1 METEG
6 SRTPSPGRRCVSA
19 SPVVRR
25 GRSPTQRGCR
35 EVVVQ
40 QEVVH
45 EASSTVVYPP
55 LTATNYFEWSL
66 IMKVNMEAQHV
77 WDAIEGGGSFSQ
89 DRAALAAIL
98 RAMPEE
104 MHSTL
109 AVKATAKEAWDAIKI
124 MRVGDARVREAKG
137 QTLLK
142 EFDVVRMRSGETLDE
157 LAMRMNGIANK
168 LRTLGENLD
177 EVKVVKKLLRIV
189 PSKYTQVAIAIEQLL
204 DLKTMSMEELV
215 GRFKT
220 AEDRSDLDEGANNYD
235 QGGGSRL
242 LLTEEEWLARYRSGA
257 GKKKRNFNIRKVRC
271 YTCQEYGHYSRDCTE
286 PKKERALLADA
297 TADNNPG
304 LY

>member
-1 METEG
+1 MVTEG
-6 SRTPSPGRRCVSA
+6 SRTPSPGRRRVSA

-25 GRSPTQRGCR
+25 GRSPTRRGCR

-45 EASSTVVYPP
+45 QASSTVVYPP

-66 IMKVNMEAQHV
+66 IMKVNMEAQRV

-98 RAMPEE
+98 RAVPEE

-124 MRVGDARVREAKG
+124 MRVGDARVREAKT
-137 QTLLK
+137 QNLLK
-142 EFDVVRMRSGETLDE
+142 EVDAVRMRSGETLDE
-157 LAMRMNGIANK
+157 LAMCMNGIANK

-189 PSKYTQVAIAIEQLL
+189 PSKL
-204 DLKTMSMEELV
+204 
-215 GRFKT
+215 KT
-220 AEDRSDLDEGANNYD
+220 AEDRSDLDEGASNFD

-242 LLTEEEWLARYRSGA
+242 LLTEEEWLARHRSGA
-257 GKKKRNFNIRKVRC
+257 GKKKGNFDIRKVRC
-271 YTCQEYGHYSRDCTE
+271 YNCQEYGHYSKDCTE
-286 PKKERALLADA
+286 PRKQRVLLAAA
-297 TADNNPG
+297 TADDEPG
-304 LY
+304 LL

>member
-1 METEG
+1 MLTEG
-6 SRTPSPGRRCVSA
+6 SRTPSPGRRRVSA

-25 GRSPTQRGCR
+25 GRSPTRRGCR

-45 EASSTVVYPP
+45 QASSTVVYPP

-66 IMKVNMEAQHV
+66 IMKVNMEAQRV

-98 RAMPEE
+98 RAVPEE

-124 MRVGDARVREAKG
+124 MRVGDARVREAKT

-142 EFDVVRMRSGETLDE
+142 EFDAVRMRSGETLDE
-157 LAMRMNGIANK
+157 LAMCMNGIAYK

-189 PSKYTQVAIAIEQLL
+189 LSKL
-204 DLKTMSMEELV
+204 
-215 GRFKT
+215 KT
-220 AEDRSDLDEGANNYD
+220 AEDRSDLDEGASNYD

-242 LLTEEEWLARYRSGA
+242 LLTEEEWLARHRSGA
-257 GKKKRNFNIRKVRC
+257 GKKKGNFDIRKVRC
-271 YTCQEYGHYSRDCTE
+271 YNCQEYGHYSKDCTE
-286 PKKERALLADA
+286 PRKQRVLLPAA
-297 TADNNPG
+297 TADDEPG
-304 LY
+304 LL

>member
-1 METEG
+1 MVTEG
-6 SRTPSPGRRCVSA
+6 SRTPSPGRRRVSA

-25 GRSPTQRGCR
+25 GRSPTRRGCR

-45 EASSTVVYPP
+45 QASSTVVYPP

-66 IMKVNMEAQHV
+66 IMKVNMEAQRV
-77 WDAIEGGGSFSQ
+77 WDATEGGGSFSQ

-98 RAMPEE
+98 RAVPEE

-124 MRVGDARVREAKG
+124 MRVGDARVREAKT

-142 EFDVVRMRSGETLDE
+142 EFDAVRMRSGETLDE
-157 LAMRMNGIANK
+157 LAMCMNGIANK

-189 PSKYTQVAIAIEQLL
+189 PSKL
-204 DLKTMSMEELV
+204 
-215 GRFKT
+215 KT

-242 LLTEEEWLARYRSGA
+242 LLTEEEWLARHRSGA
-257 GKKKRNFNIRKVRC
+257 GKKKGNFDIRKVRC
-271 YTCQEYGHYSRDCTE
+271 YNCQEYGHYSKDCTE
-286 PKKERALLADA
+286 PRKQRVLLAAA
-297 TADNNPG
+297 TADDEPG
-304 LY
+304 LL

>member
-1 METEG
+1 MVTEG
-6 SRTPSPGRRCVSA
+6 SRTPSPGRRRVSA

-25 GRSPTQRGCR
+25 GRSPTRRGCR

-45 EASSTVVYPP
+45 QASSTVVYPP

-66 IMKVNMEAQHV
+66 IMKVNMEAQRV

-98 RAMPEE
+98 RAVPEE

-109 AVKATAKEAWDAIKI
+109 AVKATGKEAWDAIKI
-124 MRVGDARVREAKG
+124 MRVGDARVREAKT

-142 EFDVVRMRSGETLDE
+142 EFDAVRMRSGETLDE
-157 LAMRMNGIANK
+157 LAMCMNGIANK

-189 PSKYTQVAIAIEQLL
+189 PSKL
-204 DLKTMSMEELV
+204 
-215 GRFKT
+215 KT
-220 AEDRSDLDEGANNYD
+220 AEDRSDLDEGASNYD

-242 LLTEEEWLARYRSGA
+242 LLTEEEWLARHRSGA
-257 GKKKRNFNIRKVRC
+257 GKKKGNFDVRKVRC
-271 YTCQEYGHYSRDCTE
+271 YNCQEYGHYSKDCTE
-286 PKKERALLADA
+286 PRKQRVLLAAA
-297 TADNNPG
+297 TADDEPG
-304 LY
+304 LL

>member
-1 METEG
+1 MVTEG
-6 SRTPSPGRRCVSA
+6 SRTPSPGRRRVSA

-25 GRSPTQRGCR
+25 GRSPTRRGCR

-45 EASSTVVYPP
+45 QASSTVVYPP

-66 IMKVNMEAQHV
+66 IMKVNMEAQRV

-98 RAMPEE
+98 RAVPEE

-109 AVKATAKEAWDAIKI
+109 AVKVTAKEAWDAIKI
-124 MRVGDARVREAKG
+124 MRVGDARVREAKT

-142 EFDVVRMRSGETLDE
+142 EFDAVRMRSGETLDE
-157 LAMRMNGIANK
+157 LAMCMNGIAHK

-189 PSKYTQVAIAIEQLL
+189 PSKL
-204 DLKTMSMEELV
+204 
-215 GRFKT
+215 KT
-220 AEDRSDLDEGANNYD
+220 AEDRSDLDEGASNYD

-242 LLTEEEWLARYRSGA
+242 LLTEEEWLARHRSGA
-257 GKKKRNFNIRKVRC
+257 GKKKGNFDIRKVRC
-271 YTCQEYGHYSRDCTE
+271 YNCQEYGHYSKDCTE
-286 PKKERALLADA
+286 PRKKRVFLPAA
-297 TADNNPG
+297 TADDEPG
-304 LY
+304 LL

>member
-1 METEG
+1 MVTEG
-6 SRTPSPGRRCVSA
+6 SRTPSPGRRRVSA

-25 GRSPTQRGCR
+25 GRSPTRRGCR

-45 EASSTVVYPP
+45 QASSTVVYPP

-66 IMKVNMEAQHV
+66 IMKVNMEAQRV

-98 RAMPEE
+98 RAVPEE

-124 MRVGDARVREAKG
+124 MRVGDARVREAKT

-142 EFDVVRMRSGETLDE
+142 EFDAVRMRSGETLDE
-157 LAMRMNGIANK
+157 LAMCMNGIANK

-189 PSKYTQVAIAIEQLL
+189 PSKL
-204 DLKTMSMEELV
+204 
-215 GRFKT
+215 KT
-220 AEDRSDLDEGANNYD
+220 AEDRSDLDEGASNYD

-242 LLTEEEWLARYRSGA
+242 LLTEEEWLARHHSGA
-257 GKKKRNFNIRKVRC
+257 GKKKGNFDIRKVRC
-271 YTCQEYGHYSRDCTE
+271 YNCQEYGHYSKDCTE
-286 PKKERALLADA
+286 PRKQRVLLPAA
-297 TADNNPG
+297 TADDEPG
-304 LY
+304 LL

>member
-1 METEG
+1 MVTEG
-6 SRTPSPGRRCVSA
+6 SRTLSPGRRRVSA

-25 GRSPTQRGCR
+25 GRSPTRRGCR

-45 EASSTVVYPP
+45 QASSSVVYPP

-66 IMKVNMEAQHV
+66 IMKVNMEAQRV
-77 WDAIEGGGSFSQ
+77 WDAIGGGGSFSQ

-98 RAMPEE
+98 RAVPEE

-124 MRVGDARVREAKG
+124 MRVGDARVREAKA

-142 EFDVVRMRSGETLDE
+142 EFDAVRMRSGETLDE
-157 LAMRMNGIANK
+157 LAMRMNRIANK
-168 LRTLGENLD
+168 LRTLSENLD
-177 EVKVVKKLLRIV
+177 EVKVVKKLLCIV
-189 PSKYTQVAIAIEQLL
+189 PSKL
-204 DLKTMSMEELV
+204 
-215 GRFKT
+215 KT
-220 AEDRSDLDEGANNYD
+220 AEDWSDLDEGASNYEH
-235 QGGGSRL
+235 GGGSRL
-242 LLTEEEWLARYRSGA
+242 LLMEQEWLARYRSSV
-257 GKKKRNFNIRKVRC
+257 GKKKRNFDIRKVRC

-297 TADNNPG
+297 TADDNPG

>member
-1 METEG
+1 MVTEG
-6 SRTPSPGRRCVSA
+6 SRTPSPGRRRVSA

-25 GRSPTQRGCR
+25 GRSPTRRGCR

-45 EASSTVVYPP
+45 QASSTVVYPP

-66 IMKVNMEAQHV
+66 IMKVNMEAQRV

-98 RAMPEE
+98 RAVPEE

-124 MRVGDARVREAKG
+124 MRVGDARVREAKA

-142 EFDVVRMRSGETLDE
+142 EFDAVRMRSGETLDE

-215 GRFKT
+215 GRLKT
-220 AEDRSDLDEGANNYD
+220 AEDRSDLDEGASNYD

-257 GKKKRNFNIRKVRC
+257 GKKKRNFDIRKVRC

-297 TADNNPG
+297 TADDNPG

>member
-1 METEG
+1 MVTEG
-6 SRTPSPGRRCVSA
+6 SRTPSPGRRRVLA

-25 GRSPTQRGCR
+25 GRSPTRRGCR

-45 EASSTVVYPP
+45 QASSTVVYPP

-66 IMKVNMEAQHV
+66 IMKVNMEAQRV

-98 RAMPEE
+98 RAVPEE

-124 MRVGDARVREAKG
+124 MRVGDARVREAKT

-142 EFDVVRMRSGETLDE
+142 EFDAVRMRSGETLDE
-157 LAMRMNGIANK
+157 LAMCMNGIANK

-189 PSKYTQVAIAIEQLL
+189 PSKL
-204 DLKTMSMEELV
+204 
-215 GRFKT
+215 KT
-220 AEDRSDLDEGANNYD
+220 AEDRSDLDEGASNYD

-242 LLTEEEWLARYRSGA
+242 LLTEEEWLARHRRGA
-257 GKKKRNFNIRKVRC
+257 GKKKGNFDIRKVRC
-271 YTCQEYGHYSRDCTE
+271 YNCQEYGHYSKDCTE
-286 PKKERALLADA
+286 PRKQRVLLAAA
-297 TADNNPG
+297 TADDEPG
-304 LY
+304 LL

>member
-1 METEG
+1 MVTEG
-6 SRTPSPGRRCVSA
+6 SRTPSPGRRRVSA

-25 GRSPTQRGCR
+25 GRSPTRHGCR

-45 EASSTVVYPP
+45 QASSTVVYPP
-55 LTATNYFEWSL
+55 LTATNYFECSL
-66 IMKVNMEAQHV
+66 IMKVNMEAQRV

-98 RAMPEE
+98 RAVPEE

-124 MRVGDARVREAKG
+124 MRVGDARVREAKT

-142 EFDVVRMRSGETLDE
+142 EFDAVRMRSGETLDE
-157 LAMRMNGIANK
+157 LAMCMNGIANK

-189 PSKYTQVAIAIEQLL
+189 PSKL
-204 DLKTMSMEELV
+204 
-215 GRFKT
+215 KT
-220 AEDRSDLDEGANNYD
+220 AEDRSDLDEGASNYD

-242 LLTEEEWLARYRSGA
+242 LLTEEEWLARHRSGA
-257 GKKKRNFNIRKVRC
+257 GKKKGNFDIRKVRC
-271 YTCQEYGHYSRDCTE
+271 YNCQEYGHYSKDCTE
-286 PKKERALLADA
+286 PRKQRVLLAAA
-297 TADNNPG
+297 TADDEPG
-304 LY
+304 LL

>member
-1 METEG
+1 MVTEG
-6 SRTPSPGRRCVSA
+6 SRTPSPGRRRVSA

-25 GRSPTQRGCR
+25 RRSPTRRGCR

-45 EASSTVVYPP
+45 QANSTVVYPP
-55 LTATNYFEWSL
+55 LTATKYFEWSL
-66 IMKVNMEAQHV
+66 IMKVNMEAQRV

-98 RAMPEE
+98 RAVPEE

-124 MRVGDARVREAKG
+124 MRVGDARVREAKT

-142 EFDVVRMRSGETLDE
+142 EFDAVRTRSGETLDE
-157 LAMRMNGIANK
+157 LAMCMNGIANK

-177 EVKVVKKLLRIV
+177 EVKVMKKLLRIV
-189 PSKYTQVAIAIEQLL
+189 PSKL
-204 DLKTMSMEELV
+204 
-215 GRFKT
+215 KT
-220 AEDRSDLDEGANNYD
+220 AEDRSDLDEGASNYD

-242 LLTEEEWLARYRSGA
+242 LLTEEEWLARHRSGA
-257 GKKKRNFNIRKVRC
+257 GKKKGNFDIRKVRC
-271 YTCQEYGHYSRDCTE
+271 YNCQEYGHYSKDCTE
-286 PKKERALLADA
+286 PRKQRVLLAAA
-297 TADNNPG
+297 TADDEPG
-304 LY
+304 LL

>member
-1 METEG
+1 MVTEG
-6 SRTPSPGRRCVSA
+6 SRTPSPGRRRVSA

-25 GRSPTQRGCR
+25 GRSPARRGCR

-40 QEVVH
+40 QDVVH
-45 EASSTVVYPP
+45 QASSTVVYPP

-66 IMKVNMEAQHV
+66 IMKVNMEAQRV

-98 RAMPEE
+98 RAVPEE

-124 MRVGDARVREAKG
+124 MRVGDARVREAMT

-142 EFDVVRMRSGETLDE
+142 EFDAVRMRSGETLDE
-157 LAMRMNGIANK
+157 LAMCMNGIANK

-189 PSKYTQVAIAIEQLL
+189 PSKL
-204 DLKTMSMEELV
+204 
-215 GRFKT
+215 KT
-220 AEDRSDLDEGANNYD
+220 AEDRSDLDEGASNYD

-242 LLTEEEWLARYRSGA
+242 LLTEEEWLARHRSGA
-257 GKKKRNFNIRKVRC
+257 GKKKGNFDIRKVRC
-271 YTCQEYGHYSRDCTE
+271 YNCQVYGHYSKDCTE
-286 PKKERALLADA
+286 PRKQRVLLAAA
-297 TADNNPG
+297 TADDEPG
-304 LY
+304 LL

>member
-1 METEG
+1 MVTEG
-6 SRTPSPGRRCVSA
+6 SRTPSPGRRRVSA
-19 SPVVRR
+19 SPAVRR
-25 GRSPTQRGCR
+25 GRSPTLRGCR

-45 EASSTVVYPP
+45 QASSTVVYPP

-66 IMKVNMEAQHV
+66 IMKVNMEAQRV

-98 RAMPEE
+98 RAVPEE

-124 MRVGDARVREAKG
+124 MRVGDARVREAKT

-142 EFDVVRMRSGETLDE
+142 EFDAVRMRSGETLDE
-157 LAMRMNGIANK
+157 LPMCMNGIANK

-189 PSKYTQVAIAIEQLL
+189 PSKL
-204 DLKTMSMEELV
+204 
-215 GRFKT
+215 KT
-220 AEDRSDLDEGANNYD
+220 AEDRSDLDEGASNYD

-242 LLTEEEWLARYRSGA
+242 LLMEEEWLARHRSGA
-257 GKKKRNFNIRKVRC
+257 GKKKGNFDIRKVRC
-271 YTCQEYGHYSRDCTE
+271 YNCQEYGHYSKDCTE
-286 PKKERALLADA
+286 PRKQRVLLAAA
-297 TADNNPG
+297 TADDEPG
-304 LY
+304 LL

>member
-1 METEG
+1 MVTEG
-6 SRTPSPGRRCVSA
+6 SRTPSPGRRRVSA

-25 GRSPTQRGCR
+25 GRSPTRRGCR

-45 EASSTVVYPP
+45 QASSTVVYPP

-66 IMKVNMEAQHV
+66 IMKVNMEAQRV

-98 RAMPEE
+98 RAVPEE

-124 MRVGDARVREAKG
+124 MRVGDARVREART

-142 EFDVVRMRSGETLDE
+142 EFDAVRMRSGETLDE
-157 LAMRMNGIANK
+157 LAMCMNGIANK

-189 PSKYTQVAIAIEQLL
+189 PSKL
-204 DLKTMSMEELV
+204 
-215 GRFKT
+215 KT
-220 AEDRSDLDEGANNYD
+220 AEDRSDLDEGASNYD

-242 LLTEEEWLARYRSGA
+242 RLTEEEWLARHQSGA
-257 GKKKRNFNIRKVRC
+257 GKKKGNFDIRKVRC
-271 YTCQEYGHYSRDCTE
+271 YNCQEYGHYYKDCTE
-286 PKKERALLADA
+286 PRKQRVLLAAA
-297 TADNNPG
+297 TADDEPG
-304 LY
+304 LL

>member
-1 METEG
+1 MVTEG
-6 SRTPSPGRRCVSA
+6 SRTPSPGRRRVSA

-25 GRSPTQRGCR
+25 GRSPTRRGCR

-45 EASSTVVYPP
+45 QASSTVVYPP

-66 IMKVNMEAQHV
+66 IMKVNMEAQRV

-98 RAMPEE
+98 RAVPEE

-124 MRVGDARVREAKG
+124 MRVGDARVREAKT

-142 EFDVVRMRSGETLDE
+142 EFDAVRMRSGETLDE
-157 LAMRMNGIANK
+157 LAMCMNGIANK

-177 EVKVVKKLLRIV
+177 EVKVVKKLFRIV
-189 PSKYTQVAIAIEQLL
+189 PSKL
-204 DLKTMSMEELV
+204 
-215 GRFKT
+215 KT
-220 AEDRSDLDEGANNYD
+220 AEDRSDLDEGASNYD

-242 LLTEEEWLARYRSGA
+242 LLTEEEWLARHRSGA
-257 GKKKRNFNIRKVRC
+257 GKKKGNFDIRKVRC
-271 YTCQEYGHYSRDCTE
+271 YNCQEYGHYSKDCTE
-286 PKKERALLADA
+286 PKKQRVLLAAA
-297 TADNNPG
+297 TADDEPG
-304 LY
+304 LL

>member
-1 METEG
+1 ML
-6 SRTPSPGRRCVSA
+6 
-19 SPVVRR
+19 R
-25 GRSPTQRGCR
+25 GGR

-40 QEVVH
+40 QEVVYQ
-45 EASSTVVYPP
+45 ASSTIVYPP
-55 LTATNYFEWSL
+55 LTATNYFEWAL
-66 IMKVNMEAQHV
+66 IMKVNMEAQRV
-77 WDAIEGGGSFSQ
+77 WDAVEGAGSFSQ

-98 RAMPEE
+98 RAVPPE

-109 AVKATAKEAWDAIKI
+109 AVKATAKEAWDAIKT
-124 MRVGDARVREAKG
+124 MRVGDARVREAKA

-142 EFDVVRMRSGETLDE
+142 EFDAVRMRSGETLDE

-215 GRFKT
+215 GRLKT
-220 AEDRSDLDEGANNYD
+220 AEDRSDLDEGGNNYD
-235 QGGGSRL
+235 EAGGSRL
-242 LLTEEEWLARYRSGA
+242 LLTEEEWLARSRSGA
-257 GKKKRNFNIRKVRC
+257 GKKKNNFDIRKVRC
-271 YTCQEYGHYSRDCTE
+271 YNCQDYGHFSRDCTE
-286 PKKERALLADA
+286 PRKERTLLADA
-297 TADNNPG
+297 TADDQPG

>member
-1 METEG
+1 M
-6 SRTPSPGRRCVSA
+6 
-19 SPVVRR
+19 
-25 GRSPTQRGCR
+25 
-35 EVVVQ
+35 Q

-45 EASSTVVYPP
+45 QASSTVVYPR

-66 IMKVNMEAQHV
+66 IMKVNMEAQRV
-77 WDAIEGGGSFSQ
+77 WDAIEGGGTFSQ

-98 RAMPEE
+98 RAVPEE

-109 AVKATAKEAWDAIKI
+109 AVKATTKEAWDAIKI
-124 MRVGDARVREAKG
+124 IRVGDARVREAKA

-142 EFDVVRMRSGETLDE
+142 EFDAVRMRSGETLDE

-168 LRTLGENLD
+168 PRTLGENLD

-204 DLKTMSMEELV
+204 NLKTMSMEELV
-215 GRFKT
+215 GRLKT
-220 AEDRSDLDEGANNYD
+220 AEDRSDLDEGANYD

-242 LLTEEEWLARYRSGA
+242 LLTEEEWLARHRSGA
-257 GKKKRNFNIRKVRC
+257 GKKKRNFDIRKVRC

-297 TADNNPG
+297 TADDNPW

>member
-1 METEG
+1 MVTEG
-6 SRTPSPGRRCVSA
+6 SRTPSPGRRRVSA

-25 GRSPTQRGCR
+25 GRSPTRRGCR

-45 EASSTVVYPP
+45 QASSTVVYPP

-66 IMKVNMEAQHV
+66 IMKVNMEAQRV

-98 RAMPEE
+98 RAVPEE

-124 MRVGDARVREAKG
+124 MRVGDARVREAKT

-142 EFDVVRMRSGETLDE
+142 EFDAVRMRSGETLDE
-157 LAMRMNGIANK
+157 LAMCMNGIANK

-189 PSKYTQVAIAIEQLL
+189 PSKL
-204 DLKTMSMEELV
+204 
-215 GRFKT
+215 KT
-220 AEDRSDLDEGANNYD
+220 AEDRSDLDEGASNYD
-235 QGGGSRL
+235 QGGGSCL
-242 LLTEEEWLARYRSGA
+242 LLTEEEWLARHRSGA
-257 GKKKRNFNIRKVRC
+257 GKKKGNFDIRKVRC
-271 YTCQEYGHYSRDCTE
+271 YNCQEYGHYYKDCTE
-286 PKKERALLADA
+286 PRKQRVLLAAA
-297 TADNNPG
+297 TADDESG
-304 LY
+304 LL